1 MIRNVIAV
9 ISIKNLCHLLEMLLL
24 FWLSRCFKS
33 FSHLLKRL
41 LIDFATGI
49 ALAEY
54 LYCRGLVL
62 WGSGMISDDRW
73 IFRSEPAEQ
82 CPGKYCEQGYP
93 DKCPKQGDHLSKKF
107 RIKSKHKRLSFLVFG
122 LYLGE

>member
-1 MIRNVIAV
+1 MMRNMIAD
-9 ISIKNLCHLLEMLLL
+9 ISITNLCHLLEMLLL
-24 FWLSRCFKS
+24 FWWSRCFKP
-33 FSHLLKRL
+33 FLHLMKRL
-41 LIDFATGI
+41 FIDFATGI

-62 WGSGMISDDRW
+62 WGSCMISDERW

-107 RIKSKHKRLSFLVFG
+107 MIKSKHKRLSFLVFG